1 MAQKSDSKLLARPF
15 GATLTGG
22 TGKLLPT
29 VNRATWEKWRSYLFG
44 SRTSYG
50 LVFNILLYL
59 LLIAIGFVYLYPL
72 LFMFVTSLK
81 SPTDLLNP
89 MVQWIPTEFYA
100 GNYQKAYQVLDYP
113 NTLMSSILIS
123 FVPSLLQAIVCSLV
137 GYGLA
142 RYEFRGK
149 KLIFFLILATF
160 IIPPQNTVIPQML
173 TYRNY
178 GLLGNIFSLILP
190 AVMGQ
195 GFKSAI
201 FILIFYQT
209 FLSLPKSL
217 EEAARLDG
225 ASDLE
230 IFLKIAIPS
239 AMPAYIISV
248 IFSTVWYWNETYLTV
263 IFLEG
268 GIQSLPMQLSKFVQ
282 AYENLYPPGTV
293 NIFDR
298 LNEAVKLSGTFLNI
312 LPLLLMY
319 FVLQKW
325 FVESVE
331 RTGLGGGE

>member
-1 MAQKSDSKLLARPF
+1 MATVTSRRQLVVFDQYRRDKLKSIF
-15 GATLTGG
+15 
-22 TGKLLPT
+22 
-29 VNRATWEKWRSYLFG
+29 FG

-50 LVFNILLYL
+50 LVFTVVLYA

-81 SPTDLLNP
+81 SPSDLLNP
-89 MVQWIPTEFYA
+89 MVQWVPTELYF
-100 GNYQKAYQVLDYP
+100 GNYEKAFRVLDYP
-113 NTLMSSILIS
+113 NTLRASLLIS
-123 FVPSLLQAIVCSLV
+123 VVPSLIQAAVCSIV

-142 RYEFRGK
+142 RYRFPGK
-149 KLIFFLILATF
+149 SLIFVLILATF
-160 IIPPQNTVIPQML
+160 IIPAQNTVIPQML
-173 TYRNY
+173 KYREL
-178 GLLGNIFSLILP
+178 GLLGDIRSLIFP
-190 AVMGQ
+190 AMMGQ

-209 FLSLPKSL
+209 FLSMPKVL

-225 ASDLE
+225 ASDIA
-230 IFLKIAIPS
+230 IFLRIALPT
-239 AMPAYIISV
+239 AVPAFVISI
-248 IFSTVWYWNETYLTV
+248 IFSIVWYWNETYLTV
-263 IFLEG
+263 IYLQG
-268 GIQSLPMQLSKFVQ
+268 GITSLPMQLSKFAQ

-325 FVESVE
+325 FVESIE
-331 RTGLGGGE
+331 RSGITGE

>member
-1 MAQKSDSKLLARPF
+1 VFDQYIRDKLKS
-15 GATLTGG
+15 
-22 TGKLLPT
+22 
-29 VNRATWEKWRSYLFG
+29 VLFG
-44 SRTSYG
+44 SRAGYG
-50 LVFNILLYL
+50 LVFTVVLYA

-81 SPTDLLNP
+81 SPSDLLNP
-89 MVQWIPTEFYA
+89 MVQWVPTELYL
-100 GNYQKAYQVLDYP
+100 GNYEKAFRVLDYP
-113 NTLMSSILIS
+113 NTLRASLLIS
-123 FVPSLLQAIVCSLV
+123 VVPSLIQAAVCSIV

-142 RYEFRGK
+142 RYRFPGK
-149 KLIFFLILATF
+149 SLIFVLILATF
-160 IIPPQNTVIPQML
+160 IIPAQNTVIPQML
-173 TYRNY
+173 KYREL
-178 GLLGNIFSLILP
+178 GLLGDIRALLLP

-209 FLSLPKSL
+209 FLSMPKVL

-225 ASDLE
+225 ASDIE
-230 IFLKIAIPS
+230 IFLRIALPT
-239 AMPAYIISV
+239 AVPAFVISI
-248 IFSTVWYWNETYLTV
+248 IFSIVWYWNETYLTV
-263 IFLEG
+263 IYLQG
-268 GIQSLPMQLSKFVQ
+268 GITSLPMQLSKFAQ

-325 FVESVE
+325 FVESIE
-331 RTGLGGGE
+331 RSGITGE